1 MNLID
6 LEDLG
11 MMDSGMN
18 KILLLVYFPKAD
30 YKVAKFEESVTIKG
44 WFTELLALIPWRC
57 GIFLLYILK
66 NDYNIYQDELTLVS
80 AN

>member
-44 WFTELLALIPWRC
+44 WFTELLALIP
-57 GIFLLYILK
+57 
-66 NDYNIYQDELTLVS
+66 
-80 AN
+80 